1 MVERLG
7 SAPHSRQHV
16 GWKQAVYEP
25 REASAVMIRR
35 TQGRTGP
42 GGGGNWELL
51 APRIA
56 EGTSFELDLLGYEK
70 RCLRFSVVEAYVWQC
85 PLAGQ
90 RRCIA

>member
-1 MVERLG
+1 
-7 SAPHSRQHV
+7 
-16 GWKQAVYEP
+16 
-25 REASAVMIRR
+25 MIRR

-70 RCLRFSVVEAYVWQC
+70 RYLRFSVVEAYV
-85 PLAGQ
+85 
-90 RRCIA
+90 